1 MFAVNAVA
9 QWMAGFG
16 WGGGEWT
23 KKQLFT
29 RSQLAVVYASLDES
43 AAAEEGSAIGNNK

>member
-16 WGGGEWT
+16 GGGEGT